1 MTDLAWGDYLPAETA
16 PLPIEPLTMAE
27 DNWDIEAVVLII
39 DRRTCACGRHFDTPN
54 PRVMVRKRRH
64 LSQSTL
70 DTARE
75 LRLPVHQPH
84 TLHFERLTTDTVL
97 PYDVPRETEYIN
109 SRVDACQGCFRTY
122 SPVGQFELFP
132 KAKPS
137 LHTRKLR
144 PTGIRPLGVE
154 DFL

>member
-54 PRVMVRKRRH
+54 PRVMVRKRRLFH
-64 LSQSTL
+64 HT
-70 DTARE
+70 
-75 LRLPVHQPH
+75 H

-122 SPVGQFELFP
+122 SPVDQFELFP
-132 KAKPS
+132 KVKPA
-137 LHTRKLR
+137 LLVRKLR